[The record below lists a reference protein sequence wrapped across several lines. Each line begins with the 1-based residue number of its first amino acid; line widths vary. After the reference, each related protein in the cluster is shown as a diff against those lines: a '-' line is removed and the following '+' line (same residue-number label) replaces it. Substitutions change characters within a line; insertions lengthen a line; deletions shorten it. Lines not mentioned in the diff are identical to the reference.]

1 MNHGANRAF
10 VELSHFGTITAGSVM
25 VPSNH
30 LTGADHAPYV
40 EAVAAWKHWLES
52 RPYTLTT
59 MRELRDAWHARSS

>member
-59 MRELRDAWHARSS
+59 MRELRDAWRARSS